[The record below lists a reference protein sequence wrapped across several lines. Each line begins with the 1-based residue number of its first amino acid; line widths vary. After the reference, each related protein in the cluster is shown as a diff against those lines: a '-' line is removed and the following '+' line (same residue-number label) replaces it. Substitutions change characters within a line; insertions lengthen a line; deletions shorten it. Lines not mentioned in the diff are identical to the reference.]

1 MYNPHRQPLVL
12 QRVGIDVL
20 ASRYGDASHSE
31 ARYRPGDPAEA
42 LRIDGR
48 VRKRGKKAQ
57 KGWLGKQMAAV
68 AKNMEAPEVRDSASP
83 LLCEKSGL
91 PAK

>member
-1 MYNPHRQPLVL
+1 MA
-12 QRVGIDVL
+12 QRAGIDVL

-48 VRKRGKKAQ
+48 VRKRSKKAQ
-57 KGWLGKQMAAV
+57 KGWMGRQLETV
-68 AKNMEAPEVRDSASP
+68 TNNMQAPQVGTDIP
-83 LLCEKSGL
+83 Q
-91 PAK
+91 

>member
-1 MYNPHRQPLVL
+1 MQCNAEGNSLVL
-12 QRVGIDVL
+12 QRAGIDVL

-48 VRKRGKKAQ
+48 MRKRTKKAQ
-57 KGWLGKQMAAV
+57 KGWVGKQLDAV
-68 AKNMEAPEVRDSASP
+68 TKNMQAPEVGSP
-83 LLCEKSGL
+83 AGHV
-91 PAK
+91 A